1 MGHGHDPHQEAT
13 GGRRHRATRLR
24 LHRTL
29 SRRRRPPKFY
39 QKHHTHA
46 LAATLSKKLPAHIPE
61 EIFPHVVAFW
71 AHAGFYVSKAA
82 VEGMRA
88 TRAEFTSQARVL
100 CPQARRWLD
109 EVGELADP
117 ALVQRASDA
126 LAALEVSVGLDP
138 GAETNP
144 IEADLSDSEGT
155 SGSEG

>member
-1 MGHGHDPHQEAT
+1 MHEKAHA
-13 GGRRHRATRLR
+13 
-24 LHRTL
+24 
-29 SRRRRPPKFY
+29 K
-39 QKHHTHA
+39 A
-46 LAATLSKKLPAHIPE
+46 LAATLAKKFPAHIPE
-61 EIFPHVVAFW
+61 EIISHVVAFW

-126 LAALEVSVGLDP
+126 LAALEVTVGLDP
-138 GAETNP
+138 GVETNP